1 MFSYLFKFKWIVLL
15 LVLPSG
21 LQAQTIQISEAVPQ
35 VKFIDQHG
43 NPHLIGADSRLLIYS
58 HSKNTGSMMAEILAD
73 VKTGHMHNI
82 QAAYIADISGMP
94 SLISRFIA
102 LPKMR
107 DIPSPILVS
116 READQVAWI
125 PKKEDKLTLIFT
137 QKGKVSDI
145 IYSNDEEEIRAL
157 LKISHSK
164 NDKK

>member
-1 MFSYLFKFKWIVLL
+1 
-15 LVLPSG
+15 
-21 LQAQTIQISEAVPQ
+21 
-35 VKFIDQHG
+35 
-43 NPHLIGADSRLLIYS
+43 
-58 HSKNTGSMMAEILAD
+58 MAEILAD

-157 LKISHSK
+157 LKTSPSK